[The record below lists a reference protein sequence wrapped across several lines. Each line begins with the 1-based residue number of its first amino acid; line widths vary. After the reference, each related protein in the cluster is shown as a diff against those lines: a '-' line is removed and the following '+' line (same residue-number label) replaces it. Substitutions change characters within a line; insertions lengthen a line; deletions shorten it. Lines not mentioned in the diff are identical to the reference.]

1 MLKSIFFYETGLVF
15 LNSAKKLFM
24 QLCTI
29 VVVVNVSALKKELQV
44 AIDIGS
50 VKEAHMVFLSMSE
63 FIPVM

>member
-1 MLKSIFFYETGLVF
+1 MLQSIFFYKTGPVV
-15 LNSAKKLFM
+15 LNSARRLFM

-29 VVVVNVSALKKELQV
+29 VLVENVSVLKEELQG

-50 VKEAHMVFLSMSE
+50 VKATHMVFLSMSE